1 MKLSL
6 VAKMNV
12 DRIKRIS
19 WKHDETGVLYFGDYD
34 PSGLKMVEN
43 LRRDLKELDIG
54 FEHVAITKQQ
64 IAQYGLEN
72 LTNPDPTLMAKLKRD
87 SNANFFR
94 AQNNGKLF
102 QIEVDA
108 LNALRPEDFV
118 SLLEDSVDRYFDKDI
133 YDKVMEDPKYSPASI
148 RRLVRKSIKKFLEY
162 EKDYKQKQKQK
173 KKSVKP

>member
-1 MKLSL
+1 M
-6 VAKMNV
+6 
-12 DRIKRIS
+12 
-19 WKHDETGVLYFGDYD
+19 YFGDYD

-43 LRRDLKELDIG
+43 IRRDLKELDIG

-64 IAQYGLEN
+64 IAQYSLEN

-102 QIEVDA
+102 KIEVDA
-108 LNALRPEDFV
+108 LNVLRPEDFV